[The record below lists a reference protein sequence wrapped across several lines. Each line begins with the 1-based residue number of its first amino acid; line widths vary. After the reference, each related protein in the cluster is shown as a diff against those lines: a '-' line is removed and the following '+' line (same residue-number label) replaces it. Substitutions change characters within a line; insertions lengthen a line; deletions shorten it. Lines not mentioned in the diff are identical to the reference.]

1 MKMKMLSK
9 KDRPRERLKE
19 LGVEVLSDV
28 ELLAIILGT
37 GTKDM
42 DVMALANY
50 ICKNY
55 SIQGLKDLNYEQ
67 LIKIPGIKD
76 AKASH
81 IIATFEMVKRSIKMT
96 EIKISFNNSKDVY
109 CYLKSDF
116 YNERKEKLVVIFLD
130 TKLKPLKKR
139 IFHSYSPDFVSIPVR
154 EIVEEGLKVNSS
166 SIIIAHNHPSG
177 DVTPSN
183 ADKEMTHL
191 LFSTLKSLN
200 INLEDHI
207 IINNDKYY
215 SFAENGLLGFDIEY
229 DYLGD
234 FFEKN
239 I

>member
-109 CYLKSDF
+109 RYLKSDF